1 MQHSVNNNLCNAL
14 PVSELKL
21 KAYLPSMT
29 RICRAICALAV
40 SGAKQ
45 TTRYHLMHEFI
56 KGALSSNFAEL
67 LACLRHC
74 CPAQT
79 PNLGQGGCTALEDG
93 VVLGRQ
99 LAPLLK
105 TTSSSSSSS
114 FDAAAVAAVLRRCE
128 EERAARCLPLTVRS
142 WAFGAALQLPF
153 PPVLAA
159 RDFVMEKLF
168 SPSHFLDHTQ
178 YDCGRLPA

>member
-1 MQHSVNNNLCNAL
+1 LCL
-14 PVSELKL
+14 
-21 KAYLPSMT
+21 
-29 RICRAICALAV
+29 
-40 SGAKQ
+40 
-45 TTRYHLMHEFI
+45 F
-56 KGALSSNFAEL
+56 
-67 LACLRHC
+67 ACLLINC
-74 CPAQT
+74 SDQT
-79 PNLGQGGCTALEDG
+79 PNLGQGGCTALEDA

-99 LAPLLK
+99 LAPLMK
-105 TTSSSSSSS
+105 ASSSSSSS
-114 FDAAAVAAVLRRCE
+114 FDAAAVEAVLRQCE

-168 SPSHFLDHTQ
+168 SPSHFLDHTL